1 MRKLLPLLL
10 GLLGLAG
17 GVGAGYVLRP
27 AADAPAAE
35 HAEAATEGHD
45 AAPPAGTNAA
55 PEAAKPA
62 DAAPAHAESPE
73 HTAEAAAPAAEGGG
87 HGGEGATKPT
97 EFVKLNNQFVVPII
111 RTDQVG
117 ALVILS
123 LTLEVKT
130 GNSEAV
136 FTAEPKLRDSFL
148 QVLFDYANADGFDGA
163 FTQSARMARLRKAL
177 AEPARVILGDMF
189 VDVLI
194 VDIVRQDT

>member
-1 MRKLLPLLL
+1 MRKLLPVILGFL
-10 GLLGLAG
+10 GLIA

-27 AADAPAAE
+27 ATEASTAD
-35 HAEAATEGHD
+35 GHD
-45 AAPPAGTNAA
+45 AAPTA
-55 PEAAKPA
+55 AAK
-62 DAAPAHAESPE
+62 AESEVAGP
-73 HTAEAAAPAAEGGG
+73 AEAAPSHAENPDHSPQSAASAEGGAG
-87 HGGEGATKPT
+87 HGEEGAAKPT

-111 RTDQVG
+111 RSEHVG
-117 ALVILS
+117 ALAILS

-163 FTQSARMARLRKAL
+163 FTQSGRMARLRKAL

>member
-1 MRKLLPLLL
+1 MRKLLPVIL
-10 GLLGLAG
+10 GLLGLIA

-27 AADAPAAE
+27 DP
-35 HAEAATEGHD
+35 EASTAEGHD
-45 AAPPAGTNAA
+45 AAQTAAAKAQPEVAEPAGAA
-55 PEAAKPA
+55 PSHAENPDHSAQS
-62 DAAPAHAESPE
+62 AAPA
-73 HTAEAAAPAAEGGG
+73 EGDAG
-87 HGGEGATKPT
+87 HGGKGTPMPT
-97 EFVKLNNQFVVPII
+97 EFVKMNNQFVVPII
-111 RTDQVG
+111 RSEHVG

-130 GNSEAV
+130 GDSEAV

-163 FTQSARMARLRKAL
+163 FTQSGRMARLRKAL

>member
-1 MRKLLPLLL
+1 MRKLLPLIL
-10 GLLGLAG
+10 GLVGLVG
-17 GVGAGYVLRP
+17 GVGAGYFLRP
-27 AADAPAAE
+27 ASETTATGQGETAAEGHDGAPAAE
-35 HAEAATEGHD
+35 
-45 AAPPAGTNAA
+45 PNAGT
-55 PEAAKPA
+55 EAAKPA
-62 DAAPAHAESPE
+62 EAAPSHTESSAPS
-73 HTAEAAAPAAEGGG
+73 AEAAAPAEGAGG
-87 HGGEGATKPT
+87 HGEEGAAKPT

-111 RTDQVG
+111 RSEHVG

-163 FTQSARMARLRKAL
+163 FTQSGRMARLRKAL